1 MMSRQPSVVAE
12 VVSKIPLLDGL
23 KLYSCPQLAL
33 VLYYSTGFPDFVN
46 LRKYGLKIFSVIK
59 SKGTYFPSECKNP
72 IITSNTIPNA
82 IA

>member
-12 VVSKIPLLDGL
+12 
-23 KLYSCPQLAL
+23 LYSCPQLVH

-46 LRKYGLKIFSVIK
+46 LRKYGLKIFEK
-59 SKGTYFPSECKNP
+59 QKKKHFPSECKNP
-72 IITSNTIPNA
+72 IITSNTIPIA

>member
-12 VVSKIPLLDGL
+12 LD
-23 KLYSCPQLAL
+23 SCPQLVH
-33 VLYYSTGFPDFVN
+33 VLYSLYCSTGFPDFVN

-59 SKGTYFPSECKNP
+59 AEKKHFPSECKIP